1 MCSFCVK
8 KVFRTQ
14 KSSKE
19 NSPLGQSFG
28 PSTSL
33 APPFTIRL
41 SDGNGPMIV
50 HNVTESGQVCN
61 STEVP
66 EGPRGRRQPRRMAG
80 KSQQPPASAGGLV
93 FLKNFVGGTKSIN
106 DIFGPVAR
114 CHGPVGKAGCSI
126 CRRELC
132 GGSSPAVPLFF
143 GLGGL
148 ARSQISARIGARQS
162 NRRGNLSRGVFPYS
176 SRITYTSHTNT
187 QGASETKHTRLA
199 ALSRPNGCALK
210 YQFQYQKYP
219 FQRSGF
225 VAHL

>member
-41 SDGNGPMIV
+41 NDGNGPMIV

-66 EGPRGRRQPRRMAG
+66 GGPRGRRQPRRMAG

-106 DIFGPVAR
+106 NIFGSCCR
-114 CHGPVGKAGCSI
+114 QTNGPMGKAGHVI
-126 CRRELC
+126 RRREHC
-132 GGSSPAVPLFF
+132 GGSSPARSPFF
-143 GLGGL
+143 RLGGL

-162 NRRGNLSRGVFPYS
+162 NRRGNLSRGVFP
-176 SRITYTSHTNT
+176 
-187 QGASETKHTRLA
+187 
-199 ALSRPNGCALK
+199 
-210 YQFQYQKYP
+210 
-219 FQRSGF
+219 
-225 VAHL
+225 